1 MVNNHNGTKPP
12 SNLSGWGRKLEENMK
27 KIILHIAI
35 LILGVATATSQ
46 TLNSSGKIENLGTI
60 KVKSGQVQM
69 KQDTIDGRVEL
80 LQSSNNVYYEVPNMV
95 YNQLVIQNQGKKF
108 VSDTKKDNFGS
119 IRNIIVRDSMIFRK
133 DALLTTY
140 YTGTNPEDVI
150 AQSTVVNDSSRY
162 VAHRDLV
169 MRNNVKSQ
177 DLLANGKF
185 SRLNIDNPLGVNVKS
200 GGFEITSKLTLTSGE
215 LRNSAENN
223 FTMKDSTEIE
233 RHVGAT
239 LAYEPRFE
247 TSVNVTYVGKGS
259 LSTSGEVPTDKSVLK
274 NLRVHNTDSLVLTR
288 NVSVNDTLELRAKI
302 LALADTLIYNN
313 RYNPIFMDTTHS
325 EISGMFLRTQIPVG
339 ERAYFHNP
347 YTYFFFA
354 DNDAKGN
361 LSSLLLD
368 MRIKTYPRYDVSN
381 AKIQRSIDIEA
392 YDANNNRIS
401 SGFVANFGYG
411 WRYDLN
417 KPYDETRYLSDSFL
431 ELLLQKWDGTDYQ
444 DLESGVPQVASQ
456 YGWAFSNYGQLNT
469 TGSYAIGLSTSL
481 SIFVQSRVFLE
492 GSYIPNSNGL
502 MRTDLWNGMQ
512 GNLLVDGIKSKP
524 YPYNRVNINVNQITS
539 VPDSVVDW
547 VVLEFRNTVNPN
559 VKFSKL
565 LLVRYDGKIVD
576 LNGNPNIRI
585 SKSEFDPKTQSSSF
599 DLVILHRNHASV
611 KSVDPIRLIAENNS
625 KVYDFSQPSF
635 ILGGTASLKL
645 VEATPTTRQFALK
658 AGYNLTDAI
667 GQNQMENVLN
677 PFTFKRDHLVV
688 WDNISQTGYLML
700 DYDMDGI
707 ITTRDYNVSWN
718 NREK

>member
-1 MVNNHNGTKPP
+1 MGFAV
-12 SNLSGWGRKLEENMK
+12 
-27 KIILHIAI
+27 
-35 LILGVATATSQ
+35 ATSQ

-60 KVKSGQVQM
+60 KVKSGQVQI
-69 KQDTIDGRVEL
+69 KQDTIDGRFEL
-80 LQSSNNVYYEVPNMV
+80 LQNLPSVYYEVPNIV
-95 YNQLVIQNQGKKF
+95 YNQLVIKNQGKKF

-119 IRNIIVRDSMIFRK
+119 IKSIIVRDSMILGN

-140 YTGTNPEDVI
+140 YAGTNPQDVI

-169 MRNNVKSQ
+169 MRNNTKSQ
-177 DLLANGKF
+177 DLWANGKF

-215 LRNSAENN
+215 LRNSYDNN
-223 FTMKDSTEIE
+223 FTMKDSAEIE
-233 RHVGAT
+233 RHVGAY

-247 TSVNVTYVGKGS
+247 NSVNVTYIGNGS
-259 LSTSGEVPTDKSVLK
+259 ISTTGEIPTNKNVLK
-274 NLRVHNTDSLVLTR
+274 NLRVRNTDSLILTK

-302 LALADTLIYNN
+302 LALADTLIYRN
-313 RYNPIFMDTTHS
+313 RYNPIFLDTTHS
-325 EISGMFLRTQIPVG
+325 EISGMFLRTQIPTG

-354 DNDAKGN
+354 DDAAKGDIN
-361 LSSLLLD
+361 SILLD
-368 MRIKTYPRYDVSN
+368 MRMKTYPRFDNTN

-392 YDANNNRIS
+392 FDANNNSIS
-401 SGFVANFGYG
+401 NGFSADFGYG

-417 KPYDETRYLSDSFL
+417 KPYDETGILSDSFL
-431 ELLLQKWDGTDYQ
+431 ELLLQKWEGTDYA
-444 DLESGVPQVASQ
+444 DLESAVPRHDSKF
-456 YGWAFSNYGQLNT
+456 GWAFANYNQFNS
-469 TGSYAIGLSTSL
+469 TGSYSIGLSTSL
-481 SIFVQSRVFLE
+481 SIFVQSRVLLE
-492 GSYIPNSNGL
+492 GSYIANSNGL

-512 GNLLVDGIKSKP
+512 GNLLVQGIKQQQ
-524 YPYNRVNINVNQITS
+524 YPYNKVNINVNQIIS

-547 VVLEFRNTVNPN
+547 IVLEFRNTVNPE

-585 SKSEFDPKTQSSSF
+585 SKNEFDPKSQPSSF

-611 KSVDPIRLIAENNS
+611 KSLEPIRLIAENNTR
-625 KVYDFSQPSF
+625 VYDFSQPSF
-635 ILGGTASLKL
+635 VLGGTASLKL

-677 PFTFKRDHLVV
+677 PFTQKSDHLVI
-688 WDNISQTGYLML
+688 WDKISQTGYLML

>member
-1 MVNNHNGTKPP
+1 M
-12 SNLSGWGRKLEENMK
+12 
-27 KIILHIAI
+27 
-35 LILGVATATSQ
+35 LGVAAATSQ
-46 TLNSSGKIENLGTI
+46 TLNSTGKIENIGTI
-60 KVKSGQVQM
+60 KVKSGQVQV
-69 KQDTIDGRVEL
+69 KQDTIDGRIEL
-80 LQSSNNVYYEVPNMV
+80 LQNSSNVYYEVPNMV
-95 YNQLVIQNQGKKF
+95 YNQLVIKNQGKKF
-108 VSDTKKDNFGS
+108 VSDTKKDNIGS
-119 IRNIIVRDSMIFRK
+119 IRNIIVRDSMIFGNN
-133 DALLTTY
+133 ALLTTY
-140 YTGTNPEDVI
+140 YTGTNPQDII

-162 VAHRDLV
+162 VGNRDLV
-169 MRNNVKSQ
+169 MRNYTKPQ

-215 LRNSAENN
+215 FRNSDGNN

-259 LSTSGEVPTDKSVLK
+259 ISTSGEIPSDRNVLK
-274 NLRVHNTDSLVLTR
+274 NLRVHNTDSLILTK

-313 RYNPIFMDTTHS
+313 RYNPFFVDTTHS

-339 ERAYFHNP
+339 ERVYFHNP
-347 YTYFFFA
+347 YTYFYFA

-361 LSSLLLD
+361 LNSILLD
-368 MRIKTYPRYDVSN
+368 MRMKTYPKFDDSN
-381 AKIQRSIDIEA
+381 AKIQRSIDIYA
-392 YDANNNRIS
+392 YDANNNTIYN
-401 SGFVANFGYG
+401 GFNANFGYG
-411 WRYDLN
+411 WRYDLS
-417 KPYDETRYLSDSFL
+417 KPYDETGILSDSFL
-431 ELLLQKWDGTDYQ
+431 ELLLQKWEGTDYL
-444 DLESGVPQVASQ
+444 DLESEVPQLESK
-456 YGWAFSNYGQLNT
+456 YGWAYSNYGQLNSS
-469 TGSYAIGLSTSL
+469 GSYAIGLSTSL
-481 SIFVQSRVFLE
+481 SIFVQSRVLLE
-492 GSYIPNSNGL
+492 GSYIANSNGL

-512 GNLLVDGIKSKP
+512 GNLLVEGIKQQY
-524 YPYNRVNINVNQITS
+524 YPYSKVNINVNQITS

-547 VVLEFRNTVNPN
+547 IVLEFRNTVNPS

-585 SKSEFDPKTQSSSF
+585 TKSEFDPKNQSSSF

-611 KSVDPIRLIAENNS
+611 KSLEPIRLIAENNA
-625 KVYDFSQPSF
+625 KVYDFSQPDF
-635 ILGGTASLKL
+635 VFGGTASLKL
-645 VEATPTTRQFALK
+645 VEATPATRRFALK
-658 AGYNLTDAI
+658 AGYNLTDPI

>member
-1 MVNNHNGTKPP
+1 MGFAAAN
-12 SNLSGWGRKLEENMK
+12 
-27 KIILHIAI
+27 
-35 LILGVATATSQ
+35 SQ

-69 KQDTIDGRVEL
+69 KQDTIDGRFEL
-80 LQSSNNVYYEVPNMV
+80 LQNLESVYYEVPNMV
-95 YNQLVIQNQGKKF
+95 YNQLVIKNKGKKF

-119 IRNIIVRDSMIFRK
+119 IRSIIVRDSMIFGN

-169 MRNNVKSQ
+169 MRNNTKSQ
-177 DLLANGKF
+177 DLWANGKF

-215 LRNSAENN
+215 LRNSDDNN

-233 RHVGAT
+233 RHVGAY

-247 TSVNVTYVGKGS
+247 NSVNVTYIGNGS
-259 LSTSGEVPTDKSVLK
+259 LSTTGEIPTDKNVLK
-274 NLRVHNTDSLVLTR
+274 NLRVRNTDSLILTK

-302 LALADTLIYNN
+302 LALADTLIYRN
-313 RYNPIFMDTTHS
+313 RYNPIFLDTTHS
-325 EISGMFLRTQIPVG
+325 EISGMFLRTQIPTG
-339 ERAYFHNP
+339 ERTYFHNP

-354 DNDAKGN
+354 DNDSKGN
-361 LSSLLLD
+361 ISSILLD
-368 MRIKTYPRYDVSN
+368 MRMKTYPRFDNSH

-392 YDANNNRIS
+392 FDANNKSIS
-401 SGFVANFGYG
+401 NEFSADFGYG

-417 KPYDETRYLSDSFL
+417 KPYDETGLLSDSFL
-431 ELLLQKWDGTDYQ
+431 ELLLQKWEGTDYL
-444 DLESGVPQVASQ
+444 DLESGVPQLESK
-456 YGWAFSNYGQLNT
+456 YGWAFANYNQFKS

-481 SIFVQSRVFLE
+481 SIFVQSRVLLE
-492 GSYIPNSNGL
+492 GSYIGNSNGL

-512 GNLLVDGIKSKP
+512 GNLLVEGIKQQQ
-524 YPYNRVNINVNQITS
+524 YPYNKVNINVNQITS

-547 VVLEFRNTVNPN
+547 VVLEFRNTVNPE

-585 SKSEFDPKTQSSSF
+585 SKNEFDPKSQSSSF

-611 KSVDPIRLIAENNS
+611 KSLEPIRLIAENNTR
-625 KVYDFSQPSF
+625 VYDFSQPSF
-635 ILGGTASLKL
+635 VLGGTASLKL
-645 VEATPTTRQFALK
+645 VEATPKTRQFALK

-688 WDNISQTGYLML
+688 WDNISQTGYMML